1 VRQLFYLGFLVV
13 ALKFGAARG
22 EVVHV
27 HAEGAKGFHHDYLLL
42 VPENVRTNGA
52 LVVATPTPTTSEDP
66 VELRAAAE
74 RIAKNAGPL
83 IGRLGLPVIV
93 PVLPRPPLKV
103 AQDQYIDVYY
113 PALSRAAMESKEEKF
128 ARMDLQVLAM
138 VDDARTRLREAC
150 GAEVR
155 KKAIFAGFSA
165 AGHFATRM
173 AVMHPER
180 VLAVWAGGIG
190 GHPIVPVEEL
200 EGKALTYPVGIADL
214 REMTGNEFAKEK
226 LRGISIMFVQ
236 GEADANTSLPSDRKP
251 SDSYSY
257 EQAELVREVLGT
269 DSMVRLKMAKAIW
282 EKAGAKVEMKV
293 YPEVGHRITP
303 EIAREM
309 VDFIAACLTSR
320 E

>member
-1 VRQLFYLGFLVV
+1 
-13 ALKFGAARG
+13 
-22 EVVHV
+22 
-27 HAEGAKGFHHDYLLL
+27 
-42 VPENVRTNGA
+42 
-52 LVVATPTPTTSEDP
+52 
-66 VELRAAAE
+66 
-74 RIAKNAGPL
+74 
-83 IGRLGLPVIV
+83 
-93 PVLPRPPLKV
+93 
-103 AQDQYIDVYY
+103 
-113 PALSRAAMESKEEKF
+113 
-128 ARMDLQVLAM
+128 
-138 VDDARTRLREAC
+138 
-150 GAEVR
+150 
-155 KKAIFAGFSA
+155 
-165 AGHFATRM
+165 
-173 AVMHPER
+173 
-180 VLAVWAGGIG
+180 
-190 GHPIVPVEEL
+190 
-200 EGKALTYPVGIADL
+200 
-214 REMTGNEFAKEK
+214 MTGNEFAKEK